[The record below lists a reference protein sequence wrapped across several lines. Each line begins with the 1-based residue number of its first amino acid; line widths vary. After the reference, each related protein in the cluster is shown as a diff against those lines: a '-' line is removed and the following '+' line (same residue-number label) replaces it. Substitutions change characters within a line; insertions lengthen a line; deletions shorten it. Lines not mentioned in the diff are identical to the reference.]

1 MIPEFH
7 SLIVIEKRLETR
19 DAVALTFAVPD
30 ALAEKYRFTQGQFV
44 TLRRLMA
51 GEDVRRSYSLC
62 SAPDEGQLTV
72 GIKRVAGGVFSQYAF
87 DQLRAG
93 DEIEVMTPDGRFF
106 TPLDS
111 AQRKH
116 YVAFAAGS
124 GITPVL
130 SLIKTTL
137 RSERHS
143 RYTLIYGNRDHD
155 AVMFG
160 ESLWRLKDQYL
171 DRLSLHFLFSREPQ
185 EIDLYQ
191 GRIDLQKCRD
201 LLASLLPA
209 SGIDEAFICGPYDMI
224 DAVTQALREAGVDVG
239 HIYAERFGTPVARKI
254 CVEATQA
261 EKQSDGTTAEIAIV
275 LNGKERRLKLGF
287 HAEPILDA
295 LLHLT
300 HDAPFSCKA
309 GVCCTC
315 RARVLEGEV
324 AMDKN
329 YTLQEDEIAQGYVLT
344 CQSHPRS
351 ANVRLSYDER

>member
-7 SLIVIEKRLETR
+7 NLTVIDKRLETR

-30 ALAEKYRFTQGQFV
+30 ELAEKYRFTQGQFV
-44 TLRRLMA
+44 TLRRFMA
-51 GEDVRRSYSLC
+51 GEDVRRSYSIC

-72 GIKRVAGGVFSQYAF
+72 GIKRVADGVFSQYAF
-87 DQLRAG
+87 NQLRVG
-93 DEIEVMTPDGRFF
+93 DAIEVMMPDGRFF

-130 SLIKTTL
+130 SLVKTTL
-137 RSERHS
+137 RTERHS
-143 RYTLIYGNRDHD
+143 HFTLVYSNRGHD

-171 DRLSLHFLFSREPQ
+171 DRLALHFLFSREPQ

-191 GRIDLQKCRD
+191 GRLDLQKSRD
-201 LLASLLPA
+201 WLTSVLPA
-209 SGIDEAFICGPYDMI
+209 SGIDEAFICGPHDMI
-224 DAVTQALREAGVDVG
+224 DAVTLALREAGVDAG
-239 HIYAERFGTPVARKI
+239 HIHAERFGTPVARKPHTAAI
-254 CVEATQA
+254 QVEQ
-261 EKQSDGTTAEIAIV
+261 QSDATTADIAIV

-315 RARVLEGEV
+315 RARVLAGEV
-324 AMDKN
+324 AMDNN
-329 YTLQEDEIAQGYVLT
+329 YTLQEDEIRLGYVLT
-344 CQSHPRS
+344 CQAHPRS